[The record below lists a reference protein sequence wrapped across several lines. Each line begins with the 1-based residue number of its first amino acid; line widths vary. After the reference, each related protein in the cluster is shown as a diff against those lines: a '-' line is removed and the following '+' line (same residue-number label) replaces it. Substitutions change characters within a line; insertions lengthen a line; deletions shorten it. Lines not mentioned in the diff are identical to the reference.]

1 MSDFGAVLRR
11 LREQTGLKQRE
22 VAEAVGIPQPVL
34 SRLETGNQS
43 PRDRKTVIDLAAA
56 MDLSP
61 TQTDELLEAAGF
73 QPQSL
78 FDIPG
83 LDLRDDNLR
92 ALFYEVTAVQSED
105 DPAWSA
111 GLIEAMRIM
120 LRGARFM
127 KTEAVTGLVPAPPP
141 EPSRLTAEEKETDTL
156 LSTLLTGEA
165 EPGEIA
171 RLLSALESGSLPWE
185 LRRRMA
191 EALPTLVQLD
201 AETTFRLAAILRDD
215 YDPLRWHTDVR
226 RRVVEA
232 VPAMYAHDP
241 EQGLALLEPQ
251 PQDQVYV
258 HIAIA
263 EALHDIKGIDPADAN
278 RIRHTLTEQE
288 RPEHV
293 GMIEFLSGLLD
304 QIGEGNA
311 RSALE
316 VMKAASSRHRI
327 FRTCVMRSLSRLLDT
342 EVAADALWLM
352 LYFYRRTEGRI
363 AEHRNVRRP
372 AVIAFPKL
380 ISLLD
385 DGGEVALLAKMM
397 IWQFAQ
403 EEEAIARRAV
413 ADELPRLMAS
423 HRDFAQQLADDLLMD
438 SDPYVRRR
446 VWSVKARATGEN
458 RG

>member
-1 MSDFGAVLRR
+1 MADFGAVLRR
-11 LREQTGLKQRE
+11 LREQAGLKQKE
-22 VAEAVGIPQPVL
+22 VAAAMGIPQPVL

-61 TQTDELLEAAGF
+61 SRTDELLEAAGF

-92 ALFYEVTAVQSED
+92 ALFYEVTAVQSEG
-105 DPAWSA
+105 DPAWAA

-120 LRGARFM
+120 LKGARFV
-127 KTEAVTGLVPAPPP
+127 KTEAVAGLVPTPPP

-156 LSTLLTGEA
+156 LSTILAGEA
-165 EPGEIA
+165 EPGEMA
-171 RLLSALESGSLPWE
+171 RLLAALESGSLPWE

-191 EALPTLVQLD
+191 EALATLAQLD
-201 AETTFRLAAILRDD
+201 AAITFRLATILRDD

-226 RRVVEA
+226 RRVIEA
-232 VPAMYAHDP
+232 LPALYTYDA
-241 EQGLALLEPQ
+241 EQGLALLEPR

-263 EALHDIKGIDPADAN
+263 EALHDIEGIDRAEAD

-288 RPEHV
+288 MPEHV
-293 GMIEFLSGLLD
+293 GMIEFLTGLLD

-311 RSALE
+311 RSALA
-316 VMKAASSRHRI
+316 VMKAACSRHRI
-327 FRTCVMRSLSRLLDT
+327 FRTCVMRTLSRLLDT

-352 LYFYRRTEGRI
+352 LHFYRRTEGRI

-385 DGGEVALLAKMM
+385 DGGEVALLARMM

-413 ADELPRLMAS
+413 ADELPRLMTS
-423 HRDFAQQLADDLLMD
+423 HRDFADQLADDLLMD

-446 VWSVKARATGEN
+446 AWGAKARETGDRES
-458 RG
+458 